1 VDLVHNIEEEV
12 GEKMELYDLNE
23 EEVLENVIIFFLD
36 LNCFKLKKFIFKN
49 NNFFI
54 FFFFFF
60 F

>member
-36 LNCFKLKKFIFKN
+36 LNYFKLNLFLKQIIFY
-49 NNFFI
+49 FFLLEK
-54 FFFFFF
+54 
-60 F
+60 